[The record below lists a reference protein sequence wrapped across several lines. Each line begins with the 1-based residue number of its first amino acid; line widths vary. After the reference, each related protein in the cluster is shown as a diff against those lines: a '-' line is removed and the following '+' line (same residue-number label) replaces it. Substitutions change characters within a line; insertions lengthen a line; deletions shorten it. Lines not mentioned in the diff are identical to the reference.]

1 MAFNDLGRNKKEN
14 SLVTCSCESNIK
26 AQHNEEAY
34 CLPEF
39 HKETLKMFS
48 NVNKLITV
56 PYSVISSILLFLF
69 PGLPSSYSCCVAQV
83 GWLSIKN
90 ILYIFLQYSHGTC
103 TK

>member
-14 SLVTCSCESNIK
+14 LLVTCSCESNIK

-39 HKETLKMFS
+39 HKETMKMFS

-56 PYSVISSILLFLF
+56 HTQSLVLFFCFCFLVY
-69 PGLPSSYSCCVAQV
+69 LPHIVAV
-83 GWLSIKN
+83 
-90 ILYIFLQYSHGTC
+90 
-103 TK
+103 